1 MNNFTIR
8 KPKSTRKFS
17 NYGISSIVTILTIM
31 CVLSF
36 TILTYITS
44 KYDYQLSYKITKKNS
59 NYYKAR
65 CLANEELEKI
75 DDVLFKCYSNCNSES
90 EYYTNAFNE
99 LQKFSGQFYT
109 NLKNK
114 LTIQSSAGTS
124 FYFEFSTKIS
134 KSRKLETI
142 IYIKYPFNSNDVFF
156 QIKGWNEKVEIN
168 EPIDDTLNVYTGD

>member
-59 NYYKAR
+59 DYYKAR

-75 DDVLFKCYSNCNSES
+75 TVTQSRNI
-90 EYYTNAFNE
+90 
-99 LQKFSGQFYT
+99 
-109 NLKNK
+109 
-114 LTIQSSAGTS
+114 IQM
-124 FYFEFSTKIS
+124 
-134 KSRKLETI
+134 L
-142 IYIKYPFNSNDVFF
+142 
-156 QIKGWNEKVEIN
+156 
-168 EPIDDTLNVYTGD
+168 